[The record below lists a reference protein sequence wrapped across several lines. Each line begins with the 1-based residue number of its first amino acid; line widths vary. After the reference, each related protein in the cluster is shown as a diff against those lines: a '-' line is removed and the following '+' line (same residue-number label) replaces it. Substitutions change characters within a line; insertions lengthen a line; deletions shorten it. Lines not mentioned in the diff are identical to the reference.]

1 MSLTA
6 STSAFATDP
15 FQTSSHS
22 ITSPANEFWNIY
34 GLGWHLTGTTL
45 SGTRSNSSYGANTA
59 WNEWD
64 ALKFAWTNDYNA
76 RNTVVGFVQGSLV
89 NGVTTPANPSP
100 SLDQPTG
107 YVWSWQPTGDVLSWK
122 ERWPDDCVTP
132 QNPTPS
138 PRCKRAHERVGSFHY
153 DQVPAY
159 INGIHL
165 LYLWTRDATFLTT
178 MLPRA
183 EIVMDQYLLGTMQG
197 ASGLLITP
205 GLENQG
211 DAFGRPSTYMDQIRS
226 GHKDGLVNASF
237 YSALLAMGDLEEAAG
252 NATKALTYRNRA
264 ATFPAQY
271 RAELWTGNR
280 YAGWRDVNDV
290 RHDAGYTYVNLPAL
304 VRGLPTP
311 ADAERVLA
319 WLDAPVSP
327 TERGA
332 HIGST
337 SAYQSVFAPRANTSP
352 VVTTEWD
359 FWSNPDPD
367 PLTPEYTEIDPRR
380 FGSHFQNGGTFLWVA
395 YYDIMARLRYR
406 HADDAL
412 TKYQRML
419 TRMTRDPNSLAF
431 CDGFLWCS
439 GPLWHQNSFGELN
452 GEVGVNGEFSESG
465 LAVLP
470 LLYGF
475 MGVSADLQ
483 GLHVAPELPTALIS
497 ASTAGVDY
505 RGSSRTIRVSRGQL
519 VEHQSEV
526 IEATNVGTSLLMQ
539 TFLGVGPF
547 NEVGVQV
554 GTYGVDGKAFTL
566 SLESSSNNGLAW
578 SPVVTRRLTDVQ
590 DNAWVYM
597 AVPPQGTGLM
607 YQLTV
612 RDPSGSLAW
621 WRDPSSTVWGSASQ
635 GGTSLTGDFAFRV
648 VDAPQSVLLSQGMGD
663 VADALNG
670 TLGQVFDT
678 TQPFDRATLHIGTYV
693 SSTSGF
699 TAKLLRDNGEGWKL
713 MAQQTFKNVVDN
725 SDVPMNFA
733 SMKPGRYYLEITDE
747 VGSIAWYRG
756 TTSNLGALSWAT
768 QNGISQPGN
777 RMFQLFRGQYRVEV
791 PEKGVD
797 TTVLAGDRY
806 TMTN

>member
-1 MSLTA
+1 M

-45 SGTRSNSSYGANTA
+45 SGTRSNSSYGGNTA

-76 RNTVVGFVQGSLV
+76 RNAVMGFVQGSLV
-89 NGVTTPANPSP
+89 NGVTTPANPTP
-100 SLDQPTG
+100 PLEQPTG
-107 YVWSWQPTGDVLSWK
+107 YVWSWSIE

-132 QNPTPS
+132 EKPIP
-138 PRCKRAHERVGSFHY
+138 PKRCEDAHARKGSFHY

-165 LYLWTRDATFLTT
+165 LYLWSRDATFLAT

-205 GLENQG
+205 GVENQG
-211 DAFGRPSTYMDQIRS
+211 DAFGRPSTYMDQLRS
-226 GHKDGLVNASF
+226 GHKDGWVNASF

-252 NATKALTYRNRA
+252 NATKALAYRNRA
-264 ATFPAQY
+264 STFPAQY

-280 YAGWRDVNDV
+280 YAGWRDVNNV

-311 ADAERVLA
+311 AEADRVLA
-319 WLDAPVSP
+319 WLDSP
-327 TERGA
+327 AAATVRGA

-337 SAYQSVFAPRANTSP
+337 SVYQHVIAPRTNTAP
-352 VVTTEWD
+352 VVTSEWD
-359 FWSNPDPD
+359 YWSNPDPD
-367 PLTPEYTEIDPRR
+367 PQTPEYTEIDPRR
-380 FGSHFQNGGTFLWVA
+380 YGSHFQNGGTFLWVA

-412 TKYQRML
+412 PKYQRML
-419 TRMTRDPNSLAF
+419 TRVARDPNSLAF

-439 GPLWHQNSFGELN
+439 GPHWAQNSFGELN
-452 GEVGVNGEFSESG
+452 GEVGVNGEFPESG

-483 GLHVAPELPTALIS
+483 GLHVAPELPTALVS

-505 RGSSRTIRVSRGQL
+505 RGSLRTIKVSRGQF
-519 VEHQSEV
+519 VEHQSEA
-526 IEATNVGTSLLMQ
+526 IQATDVGTSLLTQ
-539 TFLGVGPF
+539 TFLGTGPF

-554 GTYGVDGKAFTL
+554 GSYGVDGKAFTL
-566 SLESSSNNGLAW
+566 SLESSNNNGLAW
-578 SPVVTRRLTDVQ
+578 SPVATRRLTDVQ

-607 YQLTV
+607 YRLTV

-621 WRDPSSTVWGSASQ
+621 WRNPSSTVWGAAFQ
-635 GGTSLTGDFAFRV
+635 GSTTLTGDFAFRV
-648 VDAPQSVLLSQGMGD
+648 VNAPQSVLLSQPAAD

-670 TLGQVFDT
+670 TLAQGFT
-678 TQPFDRATLHIGTYV
+678 ATQPFDRVSLNIGTHFT
-693 SSTSGF
+693 STSGF
-699 TAKLLRDNGEGWKL
+699 TARIFRDNGEGWKL
-713 MAQQTFKNVVDN
+713 LVQQVFKNVVDN
-725 SDVPMNFA
+725 SDVSMNFA
-733 SMKPGRYYLEITDE
+733 SLKPGNYLLEISEE
-747 VGSIAWYRG
+747 VGTISWYRG
-756 TTSNLGALSWAT
+756 STSNLGPNFWAS
-768 QNGISQPGN
+768 QNNVSLPGN
-777 RMFQLFRGQYRVEV
+777 RTFSLFRGQYRVEV

-797 TTVLAGDRY
+797 TTVLAGNRY